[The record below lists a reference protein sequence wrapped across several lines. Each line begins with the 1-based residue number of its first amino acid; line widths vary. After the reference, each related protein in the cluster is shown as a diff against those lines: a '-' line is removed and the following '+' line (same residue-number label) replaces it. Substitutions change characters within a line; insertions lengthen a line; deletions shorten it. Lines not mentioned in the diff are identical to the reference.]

1 MAEDAKIEEE
11 AAADEEDAEKAADD
25 KQAEDDEVGSFD
37 SKRAL
42 ATIKRQREAEKKLKA
57 DLREARVAQ
66 EELAALKKAQ
76 EDADKT
82 AGEKLAEAEEVI
94 KGLKEDITKAA
105 VKADFDK
112 VATERGIDDLDLAYL
127 AAKEQGFLG
136 TADPKTGE
144 IGNHDF
150 DSLEAKY
157 PTLAGEGTGT
167 LPTGDAGVRGK
178 GKVGDVASQFDH
190 LIRTS
195 ITR

>member
-1 MAEDAKIEEE
+1 MAEDAKTED
-11 AAADEEDAEKAADD
+11 AAADEEDAEKAAAD

-66 EELAALKKAQ
+66 EELSALKKAQ

-157 PTLAGEGTGT
+157 PTLAGEGTGA

-178 GKVGDVASQFDH
+178 GKVGDVGSQFNE